1 MPRFL
6 TAVLAAGLAVLPAPA
21 ADEAVTLRRVK
32 YDDLAKFIAAQK
44 GKVVVVDFWATY

>member
-6 TAVLAAGLAVLPAPA
+6 TATVAAVLAVMPAA

-32 YDDLAKFIAAQK
+32 YDELTKFLAAQK

>member
-6 TAVLAAGLAVLPAPA
+6 TAILAAVLPALPAA
-21 ADEAVTLRRVK
+21 ADEAVTLRKVK
-32 YDDLAKFIAAQK
+32 YDELTKFIAAQK